1 MSKLGK
7 DKESRIKE
15 QILEVLYNTFPKMFY
30 TKELADE
37 ILRKD
42 EFILK
47 LLLELKRTGLLNIY
61 EEKKGRGVR
70 RKWSMSQK
78 VYEEYKKLY

>member
-1 MSKLGK
+1 MSRLGK
-7 DKESRIKE
+7 DKESKIKE
-15 QILEVLYNTFPKMFY
+15 QILEVLYTSFPKMFY

-37 ILRKD
+37 VLRKD

-47 LLLELKRTGLLNIY
+47 LLLELKKNDLLNSY
-61 EEKKGRGVR
+61 EEKKGRGIR